1 MKSRMGSKS
10 EGREAPSEVREQWE
24 GNKAGQ
30 AMQSGCHVPKV
41 RVCCGERTGER
52 CCQLASP
59 TDLHPTEDWTG
70 LRTSDPHKEPYHQ
83 PLAGQASKGQRLSL
97 LASGFRS
104 GN

>member
-1 MKSRMGSKS
+1 MSHEEQNGLQK
-10 EGREAPSEVREQWE
+10 SEVREQWE
-24 GNKAGQ
+24 RDKAGQ

-41 RVCCGERTGER
+41 RVCFGGKDRREMLPVSIPDRLTPYR
-52 CCQLASP
+52 RL
-59 TDLHPTEDWTG
+59 DTG

-83 PLAGQASKGQRLSL
+83 PLAGQASRGQRLRL